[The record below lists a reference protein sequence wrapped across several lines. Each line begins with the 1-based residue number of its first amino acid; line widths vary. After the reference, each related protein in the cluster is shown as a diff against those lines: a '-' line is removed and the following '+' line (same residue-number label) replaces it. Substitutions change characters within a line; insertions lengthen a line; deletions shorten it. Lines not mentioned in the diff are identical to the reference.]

1 MHLKLIRNWTETITG
16 FQFFKVQ
23 LSQYNIQFIRWWES
37 KDKMKFTVLLKG
49 AHVFITY
56 KSGDVMN
63 QK

>member
-1 MHLKLIRNWTETITG
+1 
-16 FQFFKVQ
+16 
-23 LSQYNIQFIRWWES
+23 
-37 KDKMKFTVLLKG
+37 MKFTVLLKG